1 VSLPLFHLP
10 AGALDA
16 AAPDSTVVLGGPEG
30 HHAATVRRLRQGE
43 RLVVADGAGRSV
55 VGEVAS
61 VGAGELTVRVESVRD
76 EPVPSPRIVLVQAL
90 AKGGRDEDAVEA
102 ATELGVDVVIPWQAS
117 RSVVRWRGPKA
128 EKGHRKW
135 VHTVESAAKQ
145 SRRTRTP
152 LVPDLVTTRG
162 LARVLSGAS
171 AAYVLHEA
179 ATDPLATAPLPDDGD
194 VVLVVGPEGG
204 IADDEL
210 ADLRAAGG
218 VPVRLGESVLRSSTA
233 GPAAIAVVSARLRWR

>member
-1 VSLPLFHLP
+1 MSLPLFHVA
-10 AGALDA
+10 AGGLDD
-16 AAPDSTVVLGGPEG
+16 AAPDSLVVLDGPEG

-55 VGEVAS
+55 VGEVAA
-61 VGAGELTVRVESVRD
+61 VGTGVLTVRVESVRD
-76 EPVPSPRIVLVQAL
+76 DPAPSPRIVLVQAL
-90 AKGGRDEDAVEA
+90 AKGGRDEDAVES

-117 RSVVRWRGPKA
+117 RSIVQWRGPKA
-128 EKGHRKW
+128 EKGRRRW

-152 LVPDLVTTRG
+152 LVSDLVTTRG
-162 LARVLSGAS
+162 LAEVLSAAA
-171 AAYVLHEA
+171 AAYVLHET
-179 ATDPLATAPLPDDGD
+179 ATDPLATVPLPDDGD

-204 IADDEL
+204 IDDEEL
-210 ADLRAAGG
+210 GDLRAAGG
-218 VPVRLGESVLRSSTA
+218 VPVHLGRSVLRSSTA